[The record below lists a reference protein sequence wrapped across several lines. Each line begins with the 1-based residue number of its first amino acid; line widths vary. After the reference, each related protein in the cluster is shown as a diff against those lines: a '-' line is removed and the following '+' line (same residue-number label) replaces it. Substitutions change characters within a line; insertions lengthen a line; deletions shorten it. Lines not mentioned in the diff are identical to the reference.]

1 MADTIRQVEY
11 YYTLVPDRPG
21 EGVRIFSG
29 LKDEGVNL
37 LAACGF
43 PVGRGKLQA
52 DFVPEDPDL
61 FKKAAK
67 KLGLKLSAKKRGF
80 LVQGDDRAGAL
91 AEVLDALARSRVNVH
106 AAQAVSAGA
115 GRWAMMLWV
124 NPKDQAKARKAFG
137 I

>member
-11 YYTLVPDRPG
+11 YYMLVPDKPG
-21 EGVRIFSG
+21 EGVRIFSA

-43 PVGRGKLQA
+43 PMGRGKHQA
-52 DFVPEDPDL
+52 DFVPEDPAL

-67 KLGLKLSAKKRGF
+67 KLGMKLSPKKLGF
-80 LVQGDDRAGAL
+80 LVQGDDRPGAV
-91 AEVLDALARSRVNVH
+91 ADVLDALAMRRINVH

-124 NPKDQAKARKAFG
+124 NARDQAKARKALG